1 MRPGR
6 ARGARRG
13 FTIVE
18 LIVALVVTAMVL
30 ATAYGSLQVATDAT
44 ARLRAERR
52 SALAA
57 PAARMALDGWLRGAT
72 LAGGGEPFV
81 GVHRARADAPPAD
94 EVSFVVLDAGSLYPG
109 PHLVRLFLVQGTDPR
124 RRGLLAE
131 LTPVRRGF
139 ATVPETLQV
148 SPGATGLAIR
158 YLAPGGTRSEW
169 VGEWRSDRE
178 LPAAI
183 EMRAIGTGVEPLL
196 ALPLRVP
203 LMEGR

>member
-1 MRPGR
+1 MTRRP
-6 ARGARRG
+6 RGARAG

-72 LAGGGEPFV
+72 LAGNLAPFV

-94 EVSFVVLDAGSLYPG
+94 EVRFAVLDAGALHPG
-109 PHLVRLFLVQGTDPR
+109 PHLVRLFLAQGTDPL

-131 LTPVRRGF
+131 LTPTRRGF
-139 ATVPETLQV
+139 ATAPETLQV
-148 SPGATGLAIR
+148 SAGATGLAVR
-158 YLAPGGTRSEW
+158 YLAQGGTRREW
-169 VGEWRSDRE
+169 VGEWLSDRE
-178 LPAAI
+178 LPAEI
-183 EMRAIGTGVEPLL
+183 ELRAIGTGVEPLL
-196 ALPLRVP
+196 AIPLRASP
-203 LMEGR
+203 MEAK